1 MGRPVT
7 FLTVLTWARGPP
19 STMAELI
26 LPLPPVDRGTHRS
39 RASPMTPPP
48 PDPSVPMTWST
59 SARVRSSGWPFRASD
74 PMASTQRGPVPRL
87 GFATP
92 SEGHQPPTTFH
103 VGPTAS
109 VTSSPAVTTATG
121 VPIHDPTFAVAS
133 TGPAAF
139 LRALSAAAAV
149 GEDVCVR
156 SPPAYNAVTSV
167 ASGAGA
173 PITRAP
179 ELEVTDAGAPASA
192 VEPAPDVEP
201 ERLEGVGA
209 SDEHPARATAAAA
222 ATHPARTGPR
232 ARLPRRFSEVTRP
245 TVDDRFAPSRRPSAD
260 HGRYAEGAGDVVS
273 PAPSVGQ
280 SLVSGRCRSGRR
292 PGRPGRRAP
301 AARP

>member
-7 FLTVLTWARGPP
+7 FLTVLIWARGPP

-39 RASPMTPPP
+39 RARPMTAPP

-149 GEDVCVR
+149 GEDVRVR
-156 SPPAYNAVTSV
+156 SPPAYNAVTRV

-173 PITRAP
+173 PATRTPEPDMPDAAVPAP
-179 ELEVTDAGAPASA
+179 EVGTAPAG
-192 VEPAPDVEP
+192 EP
-201 ERLEGVGA
+201 ERPAGLGA
-209 SDEHPARATAAAA
+209 VDEHPARATAAAA
-222 ATHPARTGPR
+222 ATHPARTVPR
-232 ARLPRRFSEVTRP
+232 ARLGRFSRVT
-245 TVDDRFAPSRRPSAD
+245 APP
-260 HGRYAEGAGDVVS
+260 
-273 PAPSVGQ
+273 
-280 SLVSGRCRSGRR
+280 
-292 PGRPGRRAP
+292 
-301 AARP
+301 

>member
-26 LPLPPVDRGTHRS
+26 LPLPPVDSGTHRS

-48 PDPSVPMTWST
+48 PEPSVPMTWST

-121 VPIHDPTFAVAS
+121 VPIHEPTSALAV
-133 TGPAAF
+133 TGPVPA
-139 LRALSAAAAV
+139 LRVWRAAAAE
-149 GEDVCVR
+149 GEDVRVR
-156 SPPAYNAVTSV
+156 SPPAYTVETS
-167 ASGAGA
+167 AAKGAGA
-173 PITRAP
+173 PFTRTP
-179 ELEVTDAGAPASA
+179 E
-192 VEPAPDVEP
+192 
-201 ERLEGVGA
+201 
-209 SDEHPARATAAAA
+209 DE
-222 ATHPARTGPR
+222 
-232 ARLPRRFSEVTRP
+232 
-245 TVDDRFAPSRRPSAD
+245 
-260 HGRYAEGAGDVVS
+260 
-273 PAPSVGQ
+273 
-280 SLVSGRCRSGRR
+280 
-292 PGRPGRRAP
+292 
-301 AARP
+301 